1 MKNKK
6 RIIGVLIAIALIA
19 MVFLAGYTFARYYKA
34 IDVGRASSN
43 IARWSF
49 NSKNENVPINLSE
62 GKIAPGS
69 KGQFEIEVDATD
81 SEVSVDYEIQV
92 ENENNIP
99 SNMTFYAE
107 TKDKNQT
114 IATTSTKSSFTEVA
128 KELNGVIGVESG
140 NQKRTI
146 IVHWDWPFN
155 EEDTSSTDRLSAE
168 NVSSLNCGF
177 DIQIIGKQTKTN

>member
-1 MKNKK
+1 
-6 RIIGVLIAIALIA
+6 
-19 MVFLAGYTFARYYKA
+19 MVFLAGYTFARYYKV
-34 IDVGRASSN
+34 IEVGRTSNN

-49 NSKNENVPINLSE
+49 NSRNANVPISLSE

-69 KGQFEIEVDATD
+69 FGQFEIEVDATD

-114 IATTSTKSSFTEVA
+114 LSTTSTKSSFAEVA
-128 KELNGVIGVESG
+128 KELKGVIGVENG

-146 IVHWDWPFN
+146 VVHWEWPFN
-155 EEDTSSTDRLSAE
+155 EDDTSSTDRLSAE
-168 NVSSLNCGF
+168 TVANLNCGF